1 MKKMEKKKKNE
12 KNNRNDCIKYT
23 ILLTLK
29 ENQRKLLQTN
39 EIV

>member
-1 MKKMEKKKKNE
+1 MEKKKKNE
-12 KNNRNDCIKYT
+12 KNNRNDCINYT
-23 ILLTLK
+23 ILLTLT